1 MIINTNDSHNSLYIK
16 QHVYSQF
23 YGKKVYLVMPHLYE
37 PDAVDL
43 ACFILMDKIMLA
55 KPITEYIPQNI
66 LDQVYAKELI
76 LAFDLSFEALYR
88 HIDIIYNV
96 LICKNNLPESQIL
109 IISAAKQIEPYII
122 SKSKE
127 LKKLPCNYEFFNYF
141 EANAHNNLTQELL
154 STYKSPLINRT
165 FAKKY
170 INFNKQWRHH
180 RVALI
185 TLLSAY
191 NLIDKG
197 FNSFRKPNNYGIAG
211 RKYNFDT
218 DYMKAQRQIHEE
230 VEYHPT
236 LKIAKKYTVVDGYV
250 WRNACPNDTIDDI
263 WDVYIKECKEKFVDS
278 DLTLLL
284 DKGYNI
290 YKQIP
295 LIVDDQLKHVRGIFV
310 ATNVTKGAF
319 TTLAHFYHK
328 SYFSV
333 VTETQFSND
342 RCVDISEKT
351 YKAITFKH
359 PFIVAS
365 TPLHLQYL
373 RNLGYK
379 TFSPYIDE
387 SYDLEFNDAKR
398 LLLICKEI
406 NRLSNLSEDELLE
419 FRTNLLEIVD
429 YNFNLLYSRTNFI
442 H

>member
-1 MIINTNDSHNSLYIK
+1 MIINTNDSHTSLYIK

-23 YGKKVYLVMPHLYE
+23 YSKKLYLVMPHLYQ
-37 PDAVDL
+37 
-43 ACFILMDKIMLA
+43 ACFMLVDEIILK

-66 LDQVYAKELI
+66 LEQVYAKEVI
-76 LAFDLSFEALYR
+76 LAFDLTWEALYR
-88 HIDIIYNV
+88 HIDIIYDV
-96 LICKNNLPESQIL
+96 LVCKYNLPESQIL
-109 IISAAKQIEPYII
+109 IISGAEQIKPYIV

-127 LKKLPCNYEFFNYF
+127 CNKLPCNYEFFNYL
-141 EANAHNNLTQELL
+141 EANAHNNLKQEL
-154 STYKSPLINRT
+154 SSAYKSPLINSAFT
-165 FAKKY
+165 KKY
-170 INFNKQWRHH
+170 INLNKQWRHH

-197 FNSFRKPNNYGIAG
+197 FNSFKKPTNYGVAG
-211 RKYNFDT
+211 KKYNFDIN
-218 DYMKAQRQIHEE
+218 YMKSQRQINEQ

-263 WDVYIKECKEKFVDS
+263 WDVYIKECKEKFMDA
-278 DLTLLL
+278 DLSALL
-284 DKGYNI
+284 DKGYDI
-290 YKQIP
+290 HKQMP
-295 LIVDDQLKHVRGIFV
+295 LIVDDDQTKYIRGNADAV
-310 ATNVTKGAF
+310 NVIKGAF

-351 YKAITFKH
+351 YKPIIFKH